1 MGLPLLESV
10 VAHTEKKREVL
21 ALLQK
26 TLEENDLSQQW
37 ALVPLCVEKTM
48 QNATKDLRRELHN
61 VASAL
66 TSISLI
72 VRVIEE
78 KLSKNDPADLARLE
92 QIKQHAEVINQL
104 KRGFVD
110 PLFRQLLQQVEQT

>member
-48 QNATKDLRRELHN
+48 QNATQDLRRELHN